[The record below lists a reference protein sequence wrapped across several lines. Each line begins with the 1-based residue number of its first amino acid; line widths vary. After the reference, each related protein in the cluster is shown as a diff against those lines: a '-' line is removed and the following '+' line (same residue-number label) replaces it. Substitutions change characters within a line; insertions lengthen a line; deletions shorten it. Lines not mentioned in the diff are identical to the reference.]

1 MSLFHN
7 IMENKHNV
15 KILQFLLSNK
25 KKDFTIREIAKET
38 SMDYKAAYIT
48 LQELIEDGTVYAK
61 KAGQSTLCSIN
72 TKTFNTIIFKA
83 EDARKKELL
92 KNKNIASLYSYFK
105 DIKIPFFILLVFGSY
120 AKKQERRKSDI
131 DLLLITDREA
141 IKKEIHEK
149 IKLIPLDIHLIDFS
163 AKEFLSMLKTT
174 EFTVGK
180 EAFYNNIIL
189 FGIEDYYRLIQ
200 YA

>member
-1 MSLFHN
+1 
-7 IMENKHNV
+7 MENKHNI

-38 SMDYKAAYIT
+38 FIDYKAAYIT
-48 LQELIEDGTVYAK
+48 LQKLIEDGTISAK

-72 TKTFNTIIFKA
+72 TKAFNTIIFQA

-105 DIKIPFFILLVFGSY
+105 DLKTPFFILLVFGSY
-120 AKKQERRKSDI
+120 AKKQERKKSDI
-131 DLLLITDREA
+131 DLLLITEGGA
-141 IKKEIHEK
+141 IKTEIHEK
-149 IKLIPLDIHLIDFS
+149 IKLIPLNIHFIDFS
-163 AKEFLSMLKTT
+163 SEEFLSMLKTT
-174 EFTVGK
+174 EFSVGK

-200 YA
+200 HA

>member
-1 MSLFHN
+1 
-7 IMENKHNV
+7 MENKHNV

-25 KKDFTIREIAKET
+25 KKEFTIREIAKET
-38 SMDYKAAYIT
+38 SIDYKAAYIT
-48 LQELIEDGTVYAK
+48 IQGFIENDTISAK
-61 KAGQSTLCSIN
+61 KVGQSTLCSIN
-72 TKTFNTIIFKA
+72 AKTFNTIIFQA
-83 EDARKKELL
+83 EDTRKKELL
-92 KNKNIASLYSYFK
+92 KNKNITSLYSYFK
-105 DIKIPFFILLVFGSY
+105 DLKTPFFILLVFGSY

-131 DLLLITDREA
+131 DLLLISEGEA
-141 IKKEIHEK
+141 IKTEIHEK

-174 EFTVGK
+174 EFNVGK

-200 YA
+200 HA